1 MDNKKTFGMFILQRR
16 RELGL
21 TQKEFAAKLFVTESA
36 VSKWERGMSYPDIT
50 LLQNICAV
58 LEVSEHELLSGSED
72 TRQRDSYRLAE
83 RYIKLCRNTRLSQY
97 IIYGGILLACAMGN
111 LLSSGRLD
119 WFFIILPSVL
129 MCASLTLTPS
139 LCALN
144 GRLEPY
150 RRLISLGR
158 FSLSLELLLLACCL
172 YVGGNWFGWAGMAVL
187 FGLSLV
193 CLPFILR
200 SPLLP
205 EKFRRCKL
213 SLYLAAETL
222 MLLLLLLVCSFY
234 TGGSW
239 FLITACA
246 LLFGL
251 GLLFLPVFLRQ
262 LPLPRSL
269 GSRKFSLYVG
279 IETASISAVIA
290 SIGVGISLAVQGT
303 LSNFAGGVI
312 IIVMRPFK
320 IGDYITSNDQSG
332 TVEDIKLFYTH
343 IVTPDNKGVVIPNG
357 QLANNVIVNASAKD
371 TRRVDLVVSVAYGSD
386 VELVKRLIK
395 EVCAANELIF
405 TDPAPFTE
413 MSAMSESS
421 LDFTVRVWCNRGDYW
436 TVYFALLSSIL
447 NTLNENGIEIP
458 FNQLDVNLKSLP
470 EKAQTAVDDV
480 EKTEQIKE
488 M

>member
-16 RELGL
+16 RELGM
-21 TQKEFAAKLFVTESA
+21 TQKEFASRLFVTESA
-36 VSKWERGMSYPDIT
+36 VSKWERGLSYPDIT

-97 IIYGGILLACAMGN
+97 IIYGGILLVCAIVN
-111 LLSSGRLD
+111 LSTSGRLD

-150 RRLISLGR
+150 RRLLSLGG

-172 YVGGNWFGWAGMAVL
+172 YTGGNWFGWAGMAVL

-234 TGGSW
+234 TGGAW
-239 FLITACA
+239 FPITACA

-251 GLLFLPVFLRQ
+251 GLFFLPVFLRQ
-262 LPLPRSL
+262 LPLPRNLS
-269 GSRKFSLYVG
+269 SRKFSIYVG
-279 IETASISAVIA
+279 IETGLLLLLLLVSCLYSGGSWFFLAAVSVVFGLGLVLLPPVLRQLRLPGFWGSNLLLLYFSLESLLLLIIVILATAASSRAQVGDYLINVLVSLIPLALPWGVMLCLRYLPLSRPLRGSAACGLTALWLWTWPILLDAALAPVYGWHEGINNYTLATPFINALTWSGWTWYAGLIIA
-290 SIGVGISLAVQGT
+290 FAAAALALLFIGIS
-303 LSNFAGGVI
+303 
-312 IIVMRPFK
+312 RHFK
-320 IGDYITSNDQSG
+320 A
-332 TVEDIKLFYTH
+332 E
-343 IVTPDNKGVVIPNG
+343 
-357 QLANNVIVNASAKD
+357 
-371 TRRVDLVVSVAYGSD
+371 
-386 VELVKRLIK
+386 
-395 EVCAANELIF
+395 
-405 TDPAPFTE
+405 
-413 MSAMSESS
+413 
-421 LDFTVRVWCNRGDYW
+421 
-436 TVYFALLSSIL
+436 
-447 NTLNENGIEIP
+447 
-458 FNQLDVNLKSLP
+458 
-470 EKAQTAVDDV
+470 
-480 EKTEQIKE
+480 
-488 M
+488 

>member
-16 RELGL
+16 RELGM
-21 TQKEFAAKLFVTESA
+21 TQKEFASKLFVTESA
-36 VSKWERGMSYPDIT
+36 VSKWERGLSYPDIT

-111 LLSSGRLD
+111 LLGSGRLD
-119 WFFIILPSVL
+119 WFFILLPCVL
-129 MCASLTLTPS
+129 LCASITLTPS

-150 RRLISLGR
+150 CRLISLGG
-158 FSLSLELLLLACCL
+158 FSFSLELLLLACCL
-172 YVGGNWFGWAGMAVL
+172 YTGGNWFGWAGMAVL
-187 FGLSLV
+187 LGLSLIS
-193 CLPFILR
+193 LPFILR

-251 GLLFLPVFLRQ
+251 GLFFLPVFLRQ

-279 IETASISAVIA
+279 IETALLLLLLLVSCLYTGGSWFFLAAVSVVFGLGLVLLPPVLRQLRLPGFWGRNLLLLYFSLESLLLMLTVILATAAGSRVRPEHYLINVLVCLIPMALPWGVMLCLRYLPLSRSLRSSAACGYTALWLWTWPFLLDAALSPVYGWHE
-290 SIGVGISLAVQGT
+290 GVNNYSLSTPFVNALAGGPWTCYAGLILALAAAALALLFHGIS
-303 LSNFAGGVI
+303 
-312 IIVMRPFK
+312 RHFK
-320 IGDYITSNDQSG
+320 
-332 TVEDIKLFYTH
+332 
-343 IVTPDNKGVVIPNG
+343 
-357 QLANNVIVNASAKD
+357 
-371 TRRVDLVVSVAYGSD
+371 SD
-386 VELVKRLIK
+386 
-395 EVCAANELIF
+395 
-405 TDPAPFTE
+405 
-413 MSAMSESS
+413 
-421 LDFTVRVWCNRGDYW
+421 
-436 TVYFALLSSIL
+436 
-447 NTLNENGIEIP
+447 
-458 FNQLDVNLKSLP
+458 
-470 EKAQTAVDDV
+470 
-480 EKTEQIKE
+480 
-488 M
+488 

>member
-16 RELGL
+16 RELGM
-21 TQKEFAAKLFVTESA
+21 TQKEFASRLFVTESA
-36 VSKWERGMSYPDIT
+36 VSKWERGLSYPDIT

-97 IIYGGILLACAMGN
+97 IIYGGILLVCAIVN
-111 LLSSGRLD
+111 LSTSGRLD

-129 MCASLTLTPS
+129 MSASLTLAPS

-150 RRLISLGR
+150 RRLLSLGG

-172 YVGGNWFGWAGMAVL
+172 YTGGNWFGWAGMAVL

-234 TGGSW
+234 TGGAW
-239 FLITACA
+239 FPITACA

-251 GLLFLPVFLRQ
+251 GLFFLPVFLRQ
-262 LPLPRSL
+262 LPLPRNLS
-269 GSRKFSLYVG
+269 SRKFSIYAG
-279 IETASISAVIA
+279 IETGLLLLLLLISCLYSGGSWFFLAAVSVVFGLGLVLLPPVLRQLRLPGFWGRNLLLLYFSLESLLLLIIVILATSAGSRVRPEYYLINVLVCLIPMALPWGVMLCLRYLPASRPLRSSAACGYTALWLWTWPFLLDAALAPVYGWHG
-290 SIGVGISLAVQGT
+290 GVNNYSLATPFVNALPYGPWTWYAGLIIVFAAAALALLFIGIS
-303 LSNFAGGVI
+303 
-312 IIVMRPFK
+312 RHFK
-320 IGDYITSNDQSG
+320 A
-332 TVEDIKLFYTH
+332 E
-343 IVTPDNKGVVIPNG
+343 
-357 QLANNVIVNASAKD
+357 
-371 TRRVDLVVSVAYGSD
+371 
-386 VELVKRLIK
+386 
-395 EVCAANELIF
+395 
-405 TDPAPFTE
+405 
-413 MSAMSESS
+413 
-421 LDFTVRVWCNRGDYW
+421 
-436 TVYFALLSSIL
+436 
-447 NTLNENGIEIP
+447 
-458 FNQLDVNLKSLP
+458 
-470 EKAQTAVDDV
+470 
-480 EKTEQIKE
+480 
-488 M
+488 

>member
-111 LLSSGRLD
+111 LLSSSRLD

-150 RRLISLGR
+150 RRLISLGG

-172 YVGGNWFGWAGMAVL
+172 YTGGNWFGWAGMAML

-200 SPLLP
+200 SSLLP

-279 IETASISAVIA
+279 IETALLLLLLLVSCLHTGGSWFFLAAVSVVFGLGLVLLPPVLRQLRLPGFWGRNLLLLYFSLESLLLLIIVILATAANSRAQAEDYLMNVMVSLIPMTLPWGVMLCLRYLPLNRSLRSSAACGFTALWLWTWPILMDAALAPVYGWHE
-290 SIGVGISLAVQGT
+290 GVNNYSLATPFINALPHGPWTWYAALILAFAATALVLLITG
-303 LSNFAGGVI
+303 LS
-312 IIVMRPFK
+312 RHFK
-320 IGDYITSNDQSG
+320 
-332 TVEDIKLFYTH
+332 
-343 IVTPDNKGVVIPNG
+343 
-357 QLANNVIVNASAKD
+357 
-371 TRRVDLVVSVAYGSD
+371 
-386 VELVKRLIK
+386 
-395 EVCAANELIF
+395 
-405 TDPAPFTE
+405 
-413 MSAMSESS
+413 SE
-421 LDFTVRVWCNRGDYW
+421 
-436 TVYFALLSSIL
+436 
-447 NTLNENGIEIP
+447 
-458 FNQLDVNLKSLP
+458 
-470 EKAQTAVDDV
+470 
-480 EKTEQIKE
+480 
-488 M
+488 

>member
-1 MDNKKTFGMFILQRR
+1 MFLNLLAD
-16 RELGL
+16 E
-21 TQKEFAAKLFVTESA
+21 TTDAAAFDWGA
-36 VSKWERGMSYPDIT
+36 
-50 LLQNICAV
+50 LLNTVINWMTTT
-58 LEVSEHELLSGSED
+58 G
-72 TRQRDSYRLAE
+72 
-83 RYIKLCRNTRLSQY
+83 IKLV
-97 IIYGGILLACAMGN
+97 IAI
-111 LLSSGRLD
+111 
-119 WFFIILPSVL
+119 VL
-129 MCASLTLTPS
+129 MIVTFKLVNLFTKRLYKRLHRKNVDETIARVSS
-139 LCALN
+139 QALK
-144 GRLEPY
+144 LALKL
-150 RRLISLGR
+150 LI
-158 FSLSLELLLLACCL
+158 
-172 YVGGNWFGWAGMAVL
+172 
-187 FGLSLV
+187 LV
-193 CLPFILR
+193 CL
-200 SPLLP
+200 
-205 EKFRRCKL
+205 
-213 SLYLAAETL
+213 
-222 MLLLLLLVCSFY
+222 V
-234 TGGSW
+234 G
-239 FLITACA
+239 
-246 LLFGL
+246 
-251 GLLFLPVFLRQ
+251 
-262 LPLPRSL
+262 
-269 GSRKFSLYVG
+269 YVG

-357 QLANNVIVNASAKD
+357 QLANNVIVNTSAKD

>member
-16 RELGL
+16 RELGM
-21 TQKEFAAKLFVTESA
+21 TQKEFASRLFVTESA
-36 VSKWERGMSYPDIT
+36 VSKWERGLSYPDIT

-97 IIYGGILLACAMGN
+97 IIYGGILLVCAIVN
-111 LLSSGRLD
+111 LSTSGRLD

-129 MCASLTLTPS
+129 MSASLTLTPS

-150 RRLISLGR
+150 RRLLSLGG

-172 YVGGNWFGWAGMAVL
+172 YTGGNWFGWAGMAVL

-222 MLLLLLLVCSFY
+222 ILLLLLLVCSFY
-234 TGGSW
+234 TGGAW
-239 FLITACA
+239 FPITACA

-251 GLLFLPVFLRQ
+251 GLFFLPVFLRQ

-269 GSRKFSLYVG
+269 GSRKFSIYAG
-279 IETASISAVIA
+279 IETGLLLLLLLISCLYSGGSWFFLAAVSVVFGLGLVLLPPVLRQLRLPGFWGRNLLLLYFSLESLLLLIIVILA
-290 SIGVGISLAVQGT
+290 TAAGSRVRPEYYLINVLVCLIPMALPWGVMLCLRYLPVSRSLRSSAACGYTALWLWTWPFLLDAALAPVYGWHGGVNNYSLATPFVNALPYGPWT
-303 LSNFAGGVI
+303 WYAGL
-312 IIVMRPFK
+312 IIVF
-320 IGDYITSNDQSG
+320 
-332 TVEDIKLFYTH
+332 
-343 IVTPDNKGVVIPNG
+343 
-357 QLANNVIVNASAKD
+357 
-371 TRRVDLVVSVAYGSD
+371 
-386 VELVKRLIK
+386 
-395 EVCAANELIF
+395 AAAAL
-405 TDPAPFTE
+405 
-413 MSAMSESS
+413 
-421 LDFTVRVWCNRGDYW
+421 
-436 TVYFALLSSIL
+436 ALLFFGLSRR
-447 NTLNENGIEIP
+447 
-458 FNQLDVNLKSLP
+458 F
-470 EKAQTAVDDV
+470 KA
-480 EKTEQIKE
+480 K
-488 M
+488 